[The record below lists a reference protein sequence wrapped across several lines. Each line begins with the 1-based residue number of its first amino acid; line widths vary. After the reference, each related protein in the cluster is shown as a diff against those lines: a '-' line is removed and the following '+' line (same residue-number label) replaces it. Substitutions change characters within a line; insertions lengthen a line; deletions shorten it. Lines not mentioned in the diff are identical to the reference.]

1 MQQER
6 RQYRLSYSP
15 LPGPPPSVNDIGT
28 MTRSEFLQV
37 RGLRYHLRHW
47 GVPGAPKVF
56 LLHGFLDCSATWV
69 DVGRALT
76 PTFEVIAPDMRGF
89 GESQWTNV
97 DYWFP
102 DYVADL
108 DSIVRQVSPEEPL
121 RLVGHS
127 MGAQIASLYAGFRPE
142 RVQKLVILD
151 GLFLPDM
158 PAELAP
164 KRGRKWLN
172 EVLDPPQQKYYA
184 SFEEL
189 AERIRKKHPQ
199 LSVERSLFVARGW
212 GRLEKDG
219 RIGLCADPMH
229 RMSGPGLYKA
239 AESAAIWKE
248 ITAATLFVDA
258 EKSLF
263 AQAISKEEKAVRRA
277 CFRSMQEA
285 SIAGAGHMLN
295 FDAPAQTAK
304 AIVEF
309 LL

>member
-1 MQQER
+1 MND
-6 RQYRLSYSP
+6 LSAP
-15 LPGPPPSVNDIGT
+15 VGAV
-28 MTRSEFLQV
+28 RSEFLQV
-37 RGLRYHLRHW
+37 RGLRYHLRHF
-47 GVPGAPKVF
+47 GAAGAPKVF

-69 DVGRALT
+69 EVGAALGAK
-76 PTFEVIAPDMRGF
+76 FHVIAPDMRGF
-89 GESQWTNV
+89 GETQWTNV

-108 DSIVRQVSPEEPL
+108 DGIVQQIARDEPL

-142 RVQKLVILD
+142 RVAKLVILD

-158 PAELAP
+158 PAEIAP

-172 EVLDPPQQKYYA
+172 EVLDPPKQKYYA

-199 LSVERSLFVARGW
+199 LSNARSLWVARGW
-212 GRLEKDG
+212 GRLEPDG

-239 AESAAIWKE
+239 AESAAIWRE
-248 ITAATLFVDA
+248 ITAETLFVDA
-258 EKSLF
+258 EKSVF
-263 AQAISKEEKAVRRA
+263 AKAISKDEKAMRRA
-277 CFRSMQEA
+277 CFRNMQEA
-285 SIAGAGHMLN
+285 EIAGAGHMLN
-295 FDAPAQTAK
+295 FDAPEETAK
-304 AIVEF
+304 AILGF
-309 LL
+309 L